1 MDQISRQVLPD
12 RLRGLALL
20 GIVIVNAPFLGISI
34 EGFTRQSIS
43 GPVDLATMFAVITL
57 AEG

>member
-43 GPVDLATMFAVITL
+43 GPVDWSVSNPVDS
-57 AEG
+57 